1 MIGNKYI
8 NNYRNTKSEDCMIRR
23 VVNGQEC
30 TELILADAKEKV
42 DKKYMDRSPCL
53 AIVHIGRSTDSIDQ
67 KIDFCHHVGVMS
79 VLLQLSVD
87 SAGTTIVRS
96 VIDTLDKND
105 EIDGIV
111 ISEGNGCR
119 LTEDRNIGVYSDIS
133 VHKDMNR
140 QCLTNLGGL
149 MSGRCESS
157 RSTVVAA
164 IMELLEASNICLS
177 TAGTRVL
184 VIGQPEEEAIS
195 RQIAIA
201 CVSAGAV
208 VTQCRCYDPC
218 LAALAREADIV
229 VAATDLADFIKENM
243 VKSGVVIVDA
253 AIDFLEGQITK
264 EAEKMASCIITVDAI
279 KSVSNAILIRNVVD
293 AWTES
298 SMIE

>member
-1 MIGNKYI
+1 MIANKYI
-8 NNYRNTKSEDCMIRR
+8 NNHLSAEREDCMIRKI
-23 VVNGQEC
+23 VNGQEH
-30 TELILADAKEKV
+30 TELILADAKEKA

-67 KIDFCHHVGVMS
+67 KIDFCHRVGVIP
-79 VLLQLSVD
+79 VLLQLSDD

-96 VIDTLDKND
+96 VVDTLDKND

-111 ISEGNGCR
+111 ISEGNGCG
-119 LTEDRNIGVYSDIS
+119 LTKARNIGVYSDIS
-133 VHKDMNR
+133 VHKNMNR
-140 QCLTNLGGL
+140 QCLTSLGDL
-149 MSGRCESS
+149 MSSGCESS
-157 RSTVVAA
+157 RSVIVAA

-184 VIGQPEEEAIS
+184 VIGQPEEEIIS
-195 RQIAIA
+195 RQIAMA
-201 CVSAGAV
+201 CVFAGAV
-208 VTQCRCYDPC
+208 VTQCQCYDPC
-218 LAALAREADIV
+218 LGALAREADIV

-243 VKSGVVIVDA
+243 VKSGAVIVDA

-264 EAEKMASCIITVDAI
+264 EAEKMASCVITIDAI
-279 KSVSNAILIRNVVD
+279 KTVSNAILIRNVID

>member
-1 MIGNKYI
+1 MIVNKYI
-8 NNYRNTKSEDCMIRR
+8 NNHLGTKCEDCMIRR
-23 VVNGQEC
+23 IVTGQEYA
-30 TELILADAKEKV
+30 ELILSDVKEKV

-53 AIVHIGRSTDSIDQ
+53 AIVHIGRSTNSTEQ
-67 KIDFCHHVGVMS
+67 KIDFCHHAGVIP
-79 VLLQLSVD
+79 VLLQLSGDRTCMAV
-87 SAGTTIVRS
+87 VRS
-96 VIDTLDKND
+96 VINMLDKND

-111 ISEGNGCR
+111 ISDGNACR
-119 LTEDRNIGVYSDIS
+119 STKCWNIGIYSDIS

-140 QCLTNLGGL
+140 QCLTNLGDL
-149 MSGRCESS
+149 MSGGCKNS

-164 IMELLEASNICLS
+164 IMELLEASNICLNTES
-177 TAGTRVL
+177 TRVL
-184 VIGQPEEEAIS
+184 VIGQPEEEVIS
-195 RQIAIA
+195 RQIAMA

-208 VTQCRCYDPC
+208 VTQCQCYDPC
-218 LAALAREADIV
+218 LGALAREADIV
-229 VAATDLADFIKENM
+229 VAATDLADFIKDNM

-264 EAEKMASCIITVDAI
+264 EAEKMASCIVTVDAI

>member
-1 MIGNKYI
+1 MIANKYI
-8 NNYRNTKSEDCMIRR
+8 NNHLSAEREDCMIRKI
-23 VVNGQEC
+23 VNGQEH
-30 TELILADAKEKV
+30 TELILADAKEKA
-42 DKKYMDRSPCL
+42 DNKYMDRSPCL
-53 AIVHIGRSTDSIDQ
+53 AIVHIGRSSDHTDQ
-67 KIDFCHHVGVMS
+67 KIDFCHHVGVIP
-79 VLLQLSVD
+79 VLLQLSDD
-87 SAGTTIVRS
+87 SADATIVRS
-96 VIDTLDKND
+96 VINTLDKND

-111 ISEGNGCR
+111 VSEENGCG
-119 LTEDRNIGVYSDIS
+119 LTKARNIGVYSYIS

-218 LAALAREADIV
+218 LSALAREADIV
-229 VAATDLADFIKENM
+229 VAATDFADFIKENM

-264 EAEKMASCIITVDAI
+264 EAEKMASCIITIDAI
-279 KSVSNAILIRNVVD
+279 KSVSSAILIRNVVD